1 MENIVIIGGGLM
13 GSSVAWQLSSYGKKV
28 LLLEQQSKKYS
39 NGSSYGE
46 ARISRSLGAKKDIFS
61 FVNNRTVEEV
71 KKLLHFLNGLDTK
84 KRHKIN
90 QIYNTSPVSYLF
102 DKNLHQEAIQKLT
115 YKKQKDNYR
124 KASGDDAFRKFGVTI
139 SDSQLLI
146 REYKKHSGTLNPSA
160 LIKKLRLGI
169 EKKGNVIKYD
179 QKVIKITQQN
189 GFYELKIR
197 NQKTDKTKTI
207 QAKKVIVATGAYTPK
222 LLNNIAP
229 YLEKLITPKRVFLSF
244 FKIKKR
250 CYSKLSKAECKNIF
264 NAFPMF
270 DQIGKQFF
278 GMIEEFDKKGNPIFK
293 IGGHKIR
300 RNIIDIDKIWR
311 QQPQKKEIK
320 WAKKHFRKY
329 LEMLEI
335 YIDKKDIELVNS
347 YNCIYSMSKSEIP
360 FVTNILDKNNT
371 IDKNIIVV
379 GGMSGVGAK
388 GCLTYGILAA
398 DLLLGVEESSRIY
411 QKTKQELGSPVLR
424 LQTKRVKRNRLF

>member
-1 MENIVIIGGGLM
+1 MENIVVIGGGLM
-13 GSSVAWQLSSYGKKV
+13 GSSVAWQLSSYGEKV
-28 LLLEQQSKKYS
+28 LLLEQQPKKYS

-46 ARISRSLGAKKDIFS
+46 ARISRSLGAKRDIFS

-71 KKLLHFLNGLDTK
+71 KKLLHFLNGLDNK
-84 KRHKIN
+84 KRHKIKE
-90 QIYNTSPVSYLF
+90 IYNTSPVSYLF
-102 DKNLHQEAIQKLT
+102 DKNLHQEAIHKLT

-124 KASGDDAFRKFGVTI
+124 KASGDNAFRKFGVTI
-139 SDSQLLI
+139 SDEQLLI

-169 EKKGNVIKYD
+169 EKKGNVVKYN
-179 QKVIKITQQN
+179 QKVIKITQRN

-197 NQKTDKTKTI
+197 NQKTNKTRTI
-207 QAKKVIVATGAYTPK
+207 QAKKVFVATGAYTPK
-222 LLNNIAP
+222 LLREIAP
-229 YLEKLITPKRVFLSF
+229 YLNRLITPKRVFLSF
-244 FKIKKR
+244 FKIKKSR
-250 CYSKLSKAECKNIF
+250 YLRLSKAECKNIL

-278 GMIEEFDKKGNPIFK
+278 GMIEEFDKKRNPIFK

-300 RNIIDIDKIWR
+300 RNIIDIDKVWR
-311 QQPQKKEIK
+311 EKPPKKEIK

-360 FVTNILDKNNT
+360 FVTNVLDRNNT
-371 IDKNIIVV
+371 
-379 GGMSGVGAK
+379 
-388 GCLTYGILAA
+388 
-398 DLLLGVEESSRIY
+398 
-411 QKTKQELGSPVLR
+411 
-424 LQTKRVKRNRLF
+424 